1 MSLADPAKRVNFDGS
16 QVRRLVEQLARAE
29 AELSAALDGGVDLI
43 IAPAGQTYLLREA
56 QQALLRSE
64 AAAKEKAALLGAIF
78 DNAPDLIVFLDRH
91 HRIRFLNASW
101 MGQQVEQLIGADWLS
116 FQLPDQKE
124 RLRRIFESV
133 IYTGRRAVREGPGRS
148 EVDGSV
154 GVISCHFGPVIE
166 SDVVVGVVVISREIT
181 AQKAAEAQLI
191 SSDRMATMGTLA
203 AGVAH
208 EINNPLTTVIANLDL
223 MARHLEQVQASQAT
237 PSELADEINDARTA
251 AERVRRIVRDL
262 KLFSRADE
270 DKREALDVEQIMDS
284 TLRMAEN
291 EIRHR
296 ARLVKEY
303 GRVPRVFAN
312 ESRLGQVFLNLVVNA
327 AQAIP
332 EGNVEGNV
340 IRITTC
346 LGSDEK
352 VHVKVAD
359 TGPGIPPEIRRRLF
373 TPFFTTKPIG
383 TGTGLGLSISQRIVT
398 ALGGAIS
405 FESEVGKGTE
415 FRVVLPVSQGSK
427 ELPVQPAPSAPPPHR
442 RGRILV
448 VDDEVAIG
456 SVAKRILSRDHEVV
470 AITESQQALK
480 LIQQGMRFD
489 VILCDVMIPQVT
501 GIELYENVAR
511 IAPEQAKRF
520 VFMTGGTFT
529 PLAREF
535 IDASSHERLEKPFDP
550 QGLRSLINKLVGD
563 EAEL

>member
-1 MSLADPAKRVNFDGS
+1 
-16 QVRRLVEQLARAE
+16 
-29 AELSAALDGGVDLI
+29 
-43 IAPAGQTYLLREA
+43 
-56 QQALLRSE
+56 
-64 AAAKEKAALLGAIF
+64 
-78 DNAPDLIVFLDRH
+78 
-91 HRIRFLNASW
+91 
-101 MGQQVEQLIGADWLS
+101 
-116 FQLPDQKE
+116 
-124 RLRRIFESV
+124 
-133 IYTGRRAVREGPGRS
+133 
-148 EVDGSV
+148 
-154 GVISCHFGPVIE
+154 
-166 SDVVVGVVVISREIT
+166 
-181 AQKAAEAQLI
+181 
-191 SSDRMATMGTLA
+191 
-203 AGVAH
+203 
-208 EINNPLTTVIANLDL
+208 

-332 EGNVEGNV
+332 DGNVEGNV

-346 LGSDEK
+346 LGSDGK